1 MKVLVTGGAG
11 FLGSHLCDLLLKQG
25 HHVLCMDNLS
35 TGSIN
40 NIKQNLDNE
49 RFEFINTTVENE
61 CYKSVDRIY
70 NLACPASP
78 IAYQEDPIYTL
89 QTCLHGMDNM
99 LKLAHNSDAR
109 IFQASTSEV
118 YGDPLVHPQAEHYW
132 GNVNPYGPRSCY
144 DEGKRAAESLC
155 YAYREKLKVQV
166 RIGRIFN
173 TYGPR
178 MASDDGRVVSN
189 FIMQALTNEPITIY
203 GDGSQTR
210 SLCYVDELVEAII
223 YLMEDDWV
231 DYPINLGNPNEV
243 SVLELAR
250 LVIKLTDSQ
259 SEIVHLPMPKDDP
272 RQRQPDIRT
281 IKNISGW
288 EPIVKLEDGLRLTIE
303 DFKRRYFEPMGAENE

>member
-1 MKVLVTGGAG
+1 MRILVTGGAG
-11 FLGSHLCDLLLKQG
+11 FLGSHLCDYLMEQG
-25 HHVLCMDNLS
+25 HWVICLDNLHTGSMDN
-35 TGSIN
+35 
-40 NIKQNLDNE
+40 IKHLLGDE
-49 RFEFINTTVENE
+49 RFQFVNNSVETR
-61 CYKSVDRIY
+61 CYKSVDQIY

-78 IAYQEDPIYTL
+78 KAYQEDPVYTL
-89 QTCLHGMDNM
+89 RTCLYGMDNM
-99 LKLAHNSDAR
+99 LKLAYDNDAR

-118 YGDPLVHPQAEHYW
+118 YGDPLEHPQAEHYW

-155 YAYREKLKVQV
+155 YAYREQHKVQV

-178 MASDDGRVVSN
+178 MAKDDGRVVSN
-189 FIMQALTNEPITIY
+189 FITQALANEPITIY

-210 SLCYVDELVEAII
+210 SLCFVSEMVEAIT
-223 YLMEDDWV
+223 YLMNDDWV
-231 DYPINLGNPNEV
+231 DYPINLGNPHEV

-250 LVIKLTDSQ
+250 KVIELTDSR

-281 IKNISGW
+281 IRNISGW
-288 EPIVKLEDGLRLTIE
+288 EPMVKLEDGLRFTIE
-303 DFKRRYFEPMGAENE
+303 DFKKRYFEPMGAENE